1 MSNAA
6 RRVLELFLRPAKQGV
21 TGVTHVTGHSVTPK
35 NQAVTMVT
43 SVTYQR
49 QHSKVEGVTSA
60 SASPA
65 ESDVGTGRRTRT
77 AEHDDK
83 LTRPRIGAGALAL
96 EVSIIQ
102 WLNRNPTPSPAGRC
116 AWCGKFESESAV
128 VLPFGFEPGSHA
140 WLHGECWRPWH
151 QARRA
156 EAVKALNRVESLPDA
171 ATSART

>member
-1 MSNAA
+1 M
-6 RRVLELFLRPAKQGV
+6 
-21 TGVTHVTGHSVTPK
+21 VTP
-35 NQAVTMVT
+35 
-43 SVTYQR
+43 VTYRR
-49 QHSKVEGVTSA
+49 QHFKVEGVTSV

-65 ESDVGTGRRTRT
+65 ESAVGTGRRTRT
-77 AEHDDK
+77 TEHNDK
-83 LTRPRIGAGALAL
+83 LTRPRRGVEALAL

-102 WLNRNPTPSPAGRC
+102 WLNRNPAPSPAGRC

-140 WLHGECWRPWH
+140 WLHGECWRRWH

-171 ATSART
+171 AMNPRT